1 MFTIQDIMDKYGVM
15 SWRET
20 GDNLVAIRKGKMWL
34 YFQWRDEDTGY
45 IRVGSTDHFEY

>member
-20 GDNLVAIRKGKMWL
+20 DDYLVAIRKGKMWL

-45 IRVGSTDHFEY
+45 IQVGSTDHFEH